1 MDVFS
6 HYSPSL
12 TCQECGFDHPAA
24 LSIDHING
32 GGNAHRREI
41 GVKNSHQLYKWI
53 KANSYPPDFQ
63 VLCMNCQFIKRYE
76 QNGYKI

>member
-12 TCQECGFDHPAA
+12 TCQKCGFNHLAA
-24 LSIDHING
+24 LSIDHIDG

-53 KANSYPPDFQ
+53 KANTYPLGFQ